1 MAKMSQIEIIVNSIR
16 DLIDPK
22 NLETIRH
29 FYFAPWDKEIP
40 YKITILR

>member
-1 MAKMSQIEIIVNSIR
+1 MAKMSQIKIIVDSIK

-22 NLETIRH
+22 DLEPIRY
-29 FYFAPWDKEIP
+29 FYFTPWNREVP

>member
-1 MAKMSQIEIIVNSIR
+1 MSQINIIVDSIK

-22 NLETIRH
+22 NLELIRH
-29 FYFAPWDKEIP
+29 FYFTLWDKEVP